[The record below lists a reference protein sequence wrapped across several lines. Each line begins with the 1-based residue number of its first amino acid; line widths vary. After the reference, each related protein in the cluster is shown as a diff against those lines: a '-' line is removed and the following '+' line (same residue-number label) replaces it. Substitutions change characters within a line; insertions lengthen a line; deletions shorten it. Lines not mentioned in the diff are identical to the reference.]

1 MDLGDVSDEEEVTD
15 VTQKKVLEKTIP
27 CPSCDVKF
35 ATNMSLKMH
44 LNLQHPVKAE
54 ERNQTYL
61 ISSFIFTFSSQ
72 ATDTEHLL
80 TEEKDD
86 TEERDEK
93 IRDEMNSMG
102 TSEMLDDLVSFL
114 NEL

>member
-1 MDLGDVSDEEEVTD
+1 M
-15 VTQKKVLEKTIP
+15 
-27 CPSCDVKF
+27 
-35 ATNMSLKMH
+35 
-44 LNLQHPVKAE
+44 
-54 ERNQTYL
+54 
-61 ISSFIFTFSSQ
+61 
-72 ATDTEHLL
+72 

-86 TEERDEK
+86 TEDRDEK